1 MNKLKYANKSN
12 NNNRGMGGEKNNNK
26 KVYSRKNKILNKKKY
41 ANIAN
46 NDINLKVGGKKYIK
60 RNSNNLK
67 YEEEKIEK
75 FRIKLIKYYFNSKK

>member
-1 MNKLKYANKSN
+1 MVWVGKKIIIKKYIA
-12 NNNRGMGGEKNNNK
+12 E
-26 KVYSRKNKILNKKKY
+26 KNKILNKKKY
-41 ANIAN
+41 TNVTN

-75 FRIKLIKYYFNSKK
+75 FRKELIKYYFNSKK